1 MAGVFLLHTHC
12 PVLSFWMT
20 VALLNHFDGH
30 LLYAPGVPLLALRL
44 FQMEK
49 TVRRQLPEADKQLHN
64 VSLNLQVFAHQ
75 WLMSFFAY
83 FVDVATL
90 AHIWDCFFM
99 DGWKTLCRVA
109 TGIVKVFHPF
119 LYTQDQD
126 TVLKLVQDSRRLV
139 SCLHRCDDISGMI
152 PACLDSESLVDVSS
166 AVLVD
171 VVRVCVLAVSRSARQ
186 LLRISYGF
194 KVTNR
199 TLSRYSLDFQTTKLL
214 ESARIPVLTYLRAGA
229 VSEPECSHKL
239 LSFHRKEMLKTSW
252 CSEEPLRG
260 LVFTTGRDLTPSSWV
275 VVLDTRNLI
284 AREWPAQTCST
295 RPSDLLASGPPR
307 VSLFPPTDTSAFAA
321 AEEFAHPSVDALIQ
335 RLFPCSLFDTDL
347 SVNGFLD
354 GTETAAPWY
363 LYMSF
368 RHFSDLVAMLI
379 DVDQT
384 VSVRDT

>member
-1 MAGVFLLHTHC
+1 
-12 PVLSFWMT
+12 MT
-20 VALLNHFDGH
+20 VALLKHFDGH

-49 TVRRQLPEADKQLHN
+49 TVRRQLPDAAKQLYN
-64 VSLNLQVFAHQ
+64 VSLNLQVFTHQ

-139 SCLHRCDDISGMI
+139 SCLHRCDDISERL
-152 PACLDSESLVDVSS
+152 PCLDSEALASVSS
-166 AVLVD
+166 KVLVD
-171 VVRVCVLAVSRSARQ
+171 VAHVCILAVSRSARQ

-194 KVTNR
+194 KVTNSM
-199 TLSRYSLDFQTTKLL
+199 LSRYSLDFQTTKLL
-214 ESARIPVLTYLRAGA
+214 ESARMPVLSYLQAGA
-229 VSEPECSHKL
+229 ISEPECSHTL
-239 LSFHRKEMLKTSW
+239 LSSRRQEMIKDSW
-252 CSEEPLRG
+252 CSGEPLRG
-260 LVFTTGRDLTPSSWV
+260 LIFTTGRDLTPSSWV
-275 VVLDTRNLI
+275 VVIDTRNMI
-284 AREWPAQTCST
+284 ARDWPAQICPA
-295 RPSDLLASGPPR
+295 RPRDLLASGHPR
-307 VSLFPPTDTSAFAA
+307 VCFPPTETSAFAS
-321 AEEFAHPSVDALIQ
+321 AEEYAHPSVDSLLQ
-335 RLFPCSLFDTDL
+335 RLFLCSLFDTD
-347 SVNGFLD
+347 SPMNGFLE
-354 GTETAAPWY
+354 GTATASY

-384 VSVRDT
+384 VSASGT